1 MRRISRTLI
10 GTSMTV
16 ALIMLAAPAWAGG
29 PIRFVAIQAD
39 PPGVNDG
46 SDASLNEEYVVLRN
60 ISDHAVSMG
69 RYSIALGSKQY
80 GFRDTFTLQ
89 AGSKVRVHT
98 GKGTDARHDV
108 YWGRTAYAYPNTGT
122 YFVTLW
128 GPAGTMTVEPKD
140 QCMVSELGGI
150 NGPC

>member
-1 MRRISRTLI
+1 MGRTLRTLI
-10 GTSMTV
+10 CISMAV

-39 PPGVNDG
+39 PPGVDDG
-46 SDASLNEEYVVLRN
+46 GNASLNEEYVVLRN
-60 ISDHAVSMG
+60 SSDHAVSMD

-80 GFRDTFTLQ
+80 GFRGTFKLQ
-89 AGSKVRVHT
+89 AGSKVRIHT
-98 GKGTDARHDV
+98 GKGTDTRHDV
-108 YWGRTAYAYPNTGT
+108 YWGRTVYAYPNTGT

>member
-1 MRRISRTLI
+1 MRRTLRTLV

-16 ALIMLAAPAWAGG
+16 ALLMLASPAWAGG

-39 PPGVNDG
+39 PPGVNSG
-46 SDASLNEEYVVLRN
+46 SNTSLNEEYVVLRN
-60 ISDHAVSMG
+60 ISDHAVSMD
-69 RYSIALGSKQY
+69 RYFIALGSKEY
-80 GFRDTFTLQ
+80 GFRSAFRLQ
-89 AGSKVRVHT
+89 PGSKVRVHT

-108 YWGRTAYAYPNTGT
+108 YWGRAAYAYPNTGT
-122 YFVTLW
+122 YFVSLW
-128 GPAGTMTVEPKD
+128 GPAGAMTVEPKD